1 MRKESNAPDAGKGVA
16 ASQTRGRSRWRWVA
30 GIAALFLAFLAVGV
44 WLIIA
49 RAEPILRQRVIE
61 SLSLRFK
68 SRVELGELHVW
79 IANGINLEGKGLK
92 IFGAGDPNPW
102 EPGVQP
108 LIDIAEFHFQTGVRN
123 LFLQP
128 MRVDTVYVRG
138 FTMNVPPKNDRRD
151 MANMRRRGR
160 ISVEVNKFVFSDAK
174 IVIDTPNPNKPPLEF
189 DISDMQLTSTG
200 RGRPLRFDAKLVNP
214 RPIGDI
220 HSTGM
225 FGPFNERSPRD
236 TAVSGD
242 YRFSDADLGTIRGL
256 GGILNSEG
264 HYSGKLDRIAV
275 EGETDT
281 PDFRLTVSGHRVP
294 LHTEFKAIVDGTD
307 GDTYLEPVRARL
319 RGSLIVAKGK
329 VVRMKSVHGHDIEL
343 NVSLNRANIEDL
355 LAVGVKTEPPVMTGR
370 INMNCRFS
378 LPPGQ
383 ADVAGRMKLAG
394 EFQISDGNF
403 ENEKVQTRINDLSLR
418 SSGQPKL
425 VGKTPEAPITSDLQG
440 SFRLEDGILSFSSLN
455 FEVPGTQ
462 ANMTGQYSLD
472 GRVFDFH
479 GIVKM
484 KAKLSQMTKGWKSIL
499 LKLVDPFFHKDGA
512 GTEVPFKITGTRSE
526 LHFGLDFHHPQTSEG
541 HSELTLQQP
550 PSH

>member
-1 MRKESNAPDAGKGVA
+1 MMS
-16 ASQTRGRSRWRWVA
+16 
-30 GIAALFLAFLAVGV
+30 
-44 WLIIA
+44 
-49 RAEPILRQRVIE
+49 RAEPILRKRVIE

-68 SRVELGELHVW
+68 SRVELAELHVW
-79 IANGINLEGKGLK
+79 IADGIHLQGKGLK
-92 IFGAGDPNPW
+92 IFGTSDPNPW

-108 LIDIAEFHFQTGVRN
+108 LIDIAEFHFQTGVRS
-123 LFLQP
+123 LFMQP
-128 MRVDTVYVRG
+128 MRVDTVFVGG
-138 FTMNVPPKNDRRD
+138 FTMNVPAKKERQQ
-151 MANMRRRGR
+151 MANIRHRGK
-160 ISVEVNKFVFSDAK
+160 ISVDVNKFVFSDAK

-189 DISDMQLTSTG
+189 DISEMQLTSTG
-200 RGRPLRFDAKLVNP
+200 HGRPLRFDAKLINP
-214 RPIGDI
+214 RPVGNI
-220 HSTGM
+220 HSSGM

-242 YRFSDADLGTIRGL
+242 YRFTDADLGTIRGL

-275 EGETDT
+275 EGETNT
-281 PDFRLTVSGHRVP
+281 PNFRLTVSGHRVP

-307 GDTYLEPVRARL
+307 GDTYLESVRAKL
-319 RGSLIVAKGK
+319 QHSLIIANGK

-343 NVSLNRANIEDL
+343 NVSLNQANIEDL
-355 LAVGVKTEPPVMTGR
+355 LAVGVKTEPPVMTGQ
-370 INMNCRFS
+370 IDMNCRFS

-383 ADVAGRMKLAG
+383 ADVANRMRLAG
-394 EFQISDGNF
+394 EFQVSDGSF

-418 SSGQPKL
+418 SRGQPKL
-425 VGKTPEAPITSDLQG
+425 VGKTPEVPITSDLQG
-440 SFRLEDGILSFSSLN
+440 TFRLADGILSFSSLN
-455 FEVPGTQ
+455 FEIPGTQ
-462 ANMTGQYSLD
+462 ANLTGQYGLD

-499 LKLVDPFFHKDGA
+499 LKPVDPFFHKDGA
-512 GTEVPFKITGTRSE
+512 GTEVPFKITGAHSE
-526 LHFGLDFHHPQTSEG
+526 PHFGLDFHHSQAHEG

>member
-1 MRKESNAPDAGKGVA
+1 MMS
-16 ASQTRGRSRWRWVA
+16 
-30 GIAALFLAFLAVGV
+30 
-44 WLIIA
+44 
-49 RAEPILRQRVIE
+49 RAEPILRKRVIE

-68 SRVELGELHVW
+68 SRVELAELHVW
-79 IANGINLEGKGLK
+79 IADGIHLQGKGLK
-92 IFGAGDPNPW
+92 IFGTSDPNPW

-108 LIDIAEFHFQTGVRN
+108 LIDIAEFHFQTGVRS
-123 LFLQP
+123 LFMQP
-128 MRVDTVYVRG
+128 MRVDTVFVGG
-138 FTMNVPPKNDRRD
+138 FTMNVPAKKERQQ
-151 MANMRRRGR
+151 MANIRHRGK
-160 ISVEVNKFVFSDAK
+160 ISVDVNKFVFSDAK

-189 DISDMQLTSTG
+189 DISEMQLTSTG
-200 RGRPLRFDAKLVNP
+200 HGRPLRFDAKLINP
-214 RPIGDI
+214 RPVGNI
-220 HSTGM
+220 HSSGM

-242 YRFSDADLGTIRGL
+242 YRFTDADLGTIRGL

-275 EGETDT
+275 EGETNT
-281 PDFRLTVSGHRVP
+281 PNFRLTVSGHRVP

-307 GDTYLEPVRARL
+307 GDTYLESVRAKL
-319 RGSLIVAKGK
+319 QHSLIIAKGK

-343 NVSLNRANIEDL
+343 NVSLNQANIEDL
-355 LAVGVKTEPPVMTGR
+355 LVVGVKTEPPVMTGR
-370 INMNCRFS
+370 IDMNCRFS

-383 ADVAGRMKLAG
+383 ADVANRMRLAG
-394 EFQISDGNF
+394 EFQVSDGSF

-418 SSGQPKL
+418 SRGQPKL
-425 VGKTPEAPITSDLQG
+425 VGKTPEVPITSDLQG
-440 SFRLEDGILSFSSLN
+440 TFRLADGILSFSSLN
-455 FEVPGTQ
+455 FEIPGTQ
-462 ANMTGQYSLD
+462 ANLTGQYGLD

-499 LKLVDPFFHKDGA
+499 LKPVDPFFHKDGA
-512 GTEVPFKITGTRSE
+512 GTEVPFKITGAHSE
-526 LHFGLDFHHPQTSEG
+526 PHFGLDFHHSQAHEG